1 MAQRNEDDED
11 DPNRRFPQPPARET
25 EDGTPRRIGVELEL
39 IGPDVVQVAELV
51 AQHIGGEAERR
62 SRYEYV
68 IRGDGAGDW
77 RVELDQELL
86 KRMGRER
93 EEQDGEVSTVTEAAE
108 ELLRLGS
115 ELLVP
120 VEVISPPLPMERL
133 PEFEP
138 LTDAL
143 REAGGKGTAAG
154 LAYAF
159 GLQFNPELP
168 ALDAATIT
176 RYLKAFLCLYDWLR
190 SRSDVDATRI
200 VTGFARPFPG
210 RYVRKVI
217 DPDYWP
223 DRDTLIDDYLAD
235 NPTRNRALDLLPLFD
250 HIDPEKVG
258 AAVDDPRVK
267 PRPTLHYR
275 LPNSELSRKEWGVH
289 VAWSDWLQVEH
300 LASDEDRLDGI
311 CRAYREMLEKPLA
324 GLVKNWAE
332 ESGRWLV
339 DPEDL

>member
-1 MAQRNEDDED
+1 MAQRSTDDPDRQFPLPPVRENEDGE
-11 DPNRRFPQPPARET
+11 
-25 EDGTPRRIGVELEL
+25 PRRIGVELEL
-39 IGPDVVQVAELV
+39 IGPDVEEVAELV
-51 AQHIGGEAERR
+51 ARHVGGEAEAL

-68 IRGDGAGDW
+68 VDGDEAGEW

-86 KRMGRER
+86 KKMGRDR
-93 EEQDGEVSTVTEAAE
+93 EEKDGEVDPVTDAAE

-133 PEFEP
+133 AEFES

-159 GLQFNPELP
+159 GLQFNPDLP

-176 RYLKAFLCLYDWLR
+176 RYLKAFLCLYDWLK

-210 RYVRKVI
+210 RYVNKVV

-250 HIDPEKVG
+250 HLDPDKVE

-275 LPNSELSRKEWGVH
+275 LPNSELSQKEWGVH
-289 VAWSDWLQVEH
+289 VAWRDWLQVEH
-300 LASDEDRLDGI
+300 LACEEDRLDAI
-311 CRAYREMLEKPLA
+311 CRAYHELLDKPFGRLLE
-324 GLVKNWAE
+324 NWANDSE
-332 ESGRWLV
+332 RWLV